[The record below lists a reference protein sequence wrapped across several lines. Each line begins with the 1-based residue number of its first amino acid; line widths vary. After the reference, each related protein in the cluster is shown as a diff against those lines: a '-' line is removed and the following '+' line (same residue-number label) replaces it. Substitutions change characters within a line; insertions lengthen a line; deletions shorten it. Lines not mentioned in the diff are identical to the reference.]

1 MIAIAYYLLKVF
13 ICSSV
18 LFLYY
23 QFALRNK
30 LFHQWNRYYLLM
42 TILCSLLIPCFEF
55 TLFTTHRTVEP
66 IQLLRVVYSA
76 DEYVAEVAAN
86 DASSFSFEQAGY
98 MLYALVS
105 LVFLAFFF
113 VSLHKIYRLVRSHA
127 VQPLESI
134 KFINTDVQGTPFSFL
149 HFIFWNRNI
158 DLASPT
164 GRQIFQH
171 ELVHVQEKHTLDKI
185 FVQVILTVF
194 WWNPVFW
201 FIRNELKMIHEFIAD
216 KKALGQE
223 GSSAFAAMILHAAYP
238 QHTFSH
244 MTNSFFQSSIKRR
257 LTMLTKQKNYKIS
270 YASRILALSIIA
282 FLIFAFTVKTK
293 TPANLP
299 LKDNF
304 TVVIDAGHGGNTGAH
319 VGDVYEDEL
328 VLQLAK
334 AVKAENRNNKIN
346 IVFTRETKHN
356 MDLKERVNIAQ
367 QKNADLFISL
377 HMNFFDKTADSQQ
390 KGIEVLVP
398 KQNLHRA
405 KSQLL
410 GSALLASL
418 KDVYRSYKYASI
430 GETNAFIVNQNICPA
445 VMLECGYISNEND
458 RAFMTQPSNQKLIA
472 RQILAA
478 VERYAASNELS
489 TQPVMVDTAAPITV
503 KGVYIPNVEL
513 KDTANPVVFLD
524 GVKKGRL
531 KELGGLDKLV
541 PANEIKAMYVYKG
554 KEAIKKFGK
563 EGEQGVIELMTKNL
577 PPPPAPTP
585 PSPANN
591 DLGVKV
597 APEEIVIT
605 ADTFKIKPVES
616 DVLTFRSDTVVM
628 HQTKNSDD
636 NEALVIIDGKE
647 SGKLKNINLEKA
659 VKPNIIKAV
668 SVYKG
673 KSATDKYGDKGV
685 QGVIEIT
692 TGK

>member
-1 MIAIAYYLLKVF
+1 
-13 ICSSV
+13 
-18 LFLYY
+18 
-23 QFALRNK
+23 
-30 LFHQWNRYYLLM
+30 
-42 TILCSLLIPCFEF
+42 
-55 TLFTTHRTVEP
+55 
-66 IQLLRVVYSA
+66 
-76 DEYVAEVAAN
+76 
-86 DASSFSFEQAGY
+86 
-98 MLYALVS
+98 
-105 LVFLAFFF
+105 
-113 VSLHKIYRLVRSHA
+113 
-127 VQPLESI
+127 
-134 KFINTDVQGTPFSFL
+134 
-149 HFIFWNRNI
+149 
-158 DLASPT
+158 
-164 GRQIFQH
+164 
-171 ELVHVQEKHTLDKI
+171 
-185 FVQVILTVF
+185 
-194 WWNPVFW
+194 
-201 FIRNELKMIHEFIAD
+201 
-216 KKALGQE
+216 
-223 GSSAFAAMILHAAYP
+223 
-238 QHTFSH
+238 
-244 MTNSFFQSSIKRR
+244 
-257 LTMLTKQKNYKIS
+257 MLTKQKNYKIS

-503 KGVYIPNVEL
+503 KGVYIPNVSL

-554 KEAIKKFGK
+554 KEAIQKFGK
-563 EGEQGVIELMTKNL
+563 SGENGVIQLFTKIAT
-577 PPPPAPTP
+577 PPPAPGKEVT
-585 PSPANN
+585 
-591 DLGVKV
+591 
-597 APEEIVIT
+597 
-605 ADTFKIKPVES
+605 IKAAGTGNP
-616 DVLTFRSDTVVM
+616 
-628 HQTKNSDD
+628 
-636 NEALVIIDGKE
+636 LVIIDGVE
-647 SGKLKNINLEKA
+647 SGLLNEGKMEKLNGNEIA
-659 VKPNIIKAV
+659 VVNV
-668 SVYKG
+668 LKG
-673 KSATDKYGDKGV
+673 EAATGIYGDKGK
-685 QGVIEIT
+685 QGVIEVT
-692 TGK
+692 TKAKQSTKEKNEAEQKNATEQGQLRQEQEKKYEEQQKKLTEKQAKETGK